1 MITYKQ
7 SHITLYSTL
16 VLVAIVGL
24 YGLFQAR
31 HLIEGPV
38 ITLETPHNGSMLT
51 QSPVTIRGTAR
62 NSAKIAINGKDI
74 LPDKNGN
81 FSEELL
87 LSDGY
92 NIITVEA
99 SDQFGKRTH
108 KTLEVMYQQ
117 TSPSVHSTNAGKSPI
132 DS

>member
-99 SDQFGKRTH
+99 EDQFGKQAH
-108 KTLEVMYQQ
+108 ETLEVMYQEM
-117 TSPSVHSTNAGKSPI
+117 SSVHAIKDSTDPI

>member
-1 MITYKQ
+1 MITRKQ
-7 SHITLYSTL
+7 SHIALYATLL
-16 VLVAIVGL
+16 LMAVVGL

-38 ITLETPHNGSMLT
+38 IMLDTPANGSLLT
-51 QSPVTIRGTAR
+51 QSLVTIRGTAH
-62 NSAKIAINGKDI
+62 NATKIALNGKDI
-74 LPDKNGN
+74 LPDTDGR

-87 LSDGY
+87 LSEGY

-99 SDQFGKRTH
+99 EDQFGKRTRR
-108 KTLEVMYQQ
+108 TLEVMYQQ
-117 TSPSVHSTNAGKSPI
+117 SPSGRSTDAHTRS